1 MAALSQPQ
9 HVLLAGASGY
19 IGRQVATELLLR
31 GDTVTAVGRS
41 VCEPD
46 LPVSFAIRSEAL
58 ARWTPVEVELT
69 DGTATR
75 KKLAD
80 VQFDSVV
87 SCIASRSGTPADA
100 WQVDH
105 QANLNLL
112 AAAESARASRFVLL
126 SAICVQR
133 PVLEFQHAKLA
144 FEATLRS
151 STVPHTIVRPTAF
164 FKSLAGQVERV
175 RQGRPFLVFGDGE
188 LTACKPIGQNDLA
201 RYLLQILDDPRQR
214 NRTLCIG
221 GPGDPLT
228 PKQQGE
234 LLFRM
239 AGREPQFRSV
249 PVKLFDT
256 LIALL
261 GPFAKVSARAY
272 SKAELLRIGRYYA
285 TESMLVWDQET
296 KEYSAA
302 ATPSFGEETLES
314 YYARVLTEG
323 MQGQELGAHKL
334 F

>member
-1 MAALSQPQ
+1 MSALAQPQ

-19 IGRQVATELLLR
+19 IGRQVATELLLH
-31 GDTVTAVGRS
+31 GNTVTAVGRS
-41 VCEPD
+41 VCEPA
-46 LPVSFAIRSEAL
+46 LPVSPAERSDAL
-58 ARWTPVEVELT
+58 SRWQPVQVELT
-69 DGTATR
+69 DATATR
-75 KKLAD
+75 KQLAD
-80 VQFDSVV
+80 VRFDSVV
-87 SCIASRSGTPADA
+87 SCIASRNGAPADA

-112 AAAESARASRFVLL
+112 AAAQRAQASRFVLL

-133 PVLEFQHAKLA
+133 PLLAFQHAKLA
-144 FEATLRS
+144 FEATLRD

-175 RQGRPFLVFGDGE
+175 RRGQPFLVFGNGE
-188 LTACKPIGQNDLA
+188 LTACKPIGQIDLA
-201 RYLLQILDDPRQR
+201 RYMLQILDDPHQR
-214 NRTLCIG
+214 NQTLCVG
-221 GPGDPLT
+221 GPDDPLT

-234 LLFRM
+234 LLFRL

-249 PVKLFDT
+249 PITLFDT

-261 GPFAKVSARAY
+261 SPFTKVSARAH

-285 TESMLVWDQET
+285 TESMLVYDQE
-296 KEYSAA
+296 KQEYSAT

-314 YYARVLTEG
+314 FYTRVLAEG